1 MKTLISIIVI
11 MFAAGCSNEGFMG
24 MARRSN
30 EARRLLAE
38 EKKTIVG
45 TYEAKKDKNGNA
57 SKLVFLENG
66 KWERYLIVGGI
77 PRVFEKD
84 SEGTW
89 ELVQHQI
96 HAGSPKPYYGNWQVY
111 SIVRNGVRIPLTL
124 IATVEDGKR
133 TDLPKEKQVWTWK
146 KLKE

>member
-11 MFAAGCSNEGFMG
+11 LFAAGCSNEFQRKHGLG
-24 MARRSN
+24 N

-57 SKLVFLENG
+57 SKLVFLENE

-111 SIVRNGVRIPLTL
+111 SIVRNGDTILESAEYR
-124 IATVEDGKR
+124 DGKR
-133 TDLPKEKQVWTWK
+133 TDFAYENQIIYK
-146 KLKE
+146 KVK